1 MASDDSIYVNYGQ
14 VTNVE
19 EVLQDG
25 TKQIEALLDNLNQQ
39 IQPLRATWA
48 GVSDEEYNQVQA
60 RWNNDVGQMSSILVR
75 YAGTLSNMQYNY
87 SNTDS
92 NLAFQWASIQ

>member
-1 MASDDSIYVNYGQ
+1 MSSDSIYVNYGQ

-25 TKQIEALLDNLNQQ
+25 TKQIEALLENLNNA

-48 GVSDEEYNQVQA
+48 GVSDEEYSQVQA
-60 RWNNDVGQMSSILVR
+60 RWNSDTASMGSILTS

-87 SNTDS
+87 SNTDT